1 VGPSVPLRIGIPYL
15 WIALGIAA
23 ATLAPP
29 PAGAVT
35 VDGDLGYAS
44 DYIVRGISQ
53 TGGRSAGQIDLRVGT
68 QDGTFV
74 GVFASTLERLWHHEY
89 GATTG
94 WDYELEAYVGH
105 RFDLSPSWST
115 TLTGTSYSYLHGNA
129 PISDDYQ
136 EITLTTSYQ
145 DLWSLELAAIPNAVR
160 WRWED
165 RLGRYPAY
173 VASTSAQIP
182 LPGRLAFTAGAGY
195 YTTEEDGYA
204 FGNAGLAFEFKS
216 LRVDL
221 GYYVAAEHAARLFP
235 YGRAGKR
242 FAASV
247 NWHF

>member
-1 VGPSVPLRIGIPYL
+1 MGPSVPLRIGISYL
-15 WIALGIAA
+15 WIASWIAT
-23 ATLAPP
+23 ATLVPL
-29 PAGAVT
+29 PARAVT
-35 VDGDLGYAS
+35 FDGDLGYTS

-53 TGGRSAGQIDLRVGT
+53 TGGRSAGQIDLRVATG
-68 QDGTFV
+68 DGTFV
-74 GVFASTLERLWHHEY
+74 GVFASTLNRLWHHEY
-89 GATTG
+89 GITTG

-136 EITLTTSYQ
+136 EISLTTSYL
-145 DLWSLELAAIPNAVR
+145 DVWSLELATIPNSAR
-160 WRWED
+160 WRWES

-173 VASTSAQIP
+173 VASMTAQIP
-182 LPGRLAFTAGAGY
+182 LVGRLAFTAGAGY

-216 LRVDL
+216 LRVDA
-221 GYYVAAEHAARLFP
+221 GYYGAADHAARLFP

-242 FAASV
+242 FAANV